1 MVQNK
6 LGISTKKSMKFG
18 VKLARVVHFQRKM
31 KNIKQGSLYK
41 ILNSKQIKSKKI
53 EATTL
58 DGVKDFQ
65 VRHLSYLSTEKV
77 KIQAR

>member
-1 MVQNK
+1 MQKK
-6 LGISTKKSMKFG
+6 LVISTKKNMKFG

-31 KNIKQGSLYK
+31 KSTRRGSLYK
-41 ILNSKQIKSKKI
+41 ILDFKQIKSKKI

-65 VRHLSYLSTEKV
+65 VRHLNCHLMEKV
-77 KIQAR
+77 KMQAR